1 MPKIISKIRCQN
13 GRQDA
18 EVFLLIASVG
28 ILAAILLPNWIAHV
42 NTIRARGGPNEAV
55 WIACFL
61 WLGLPLVMSALAGL
75 VNALFRKWKYQEKI
89 SENFL
94 LASLVS
100 LGAISGILLAV
111 FIIFIVV
118 KLILRFF

>member
-1 MPKIISKIRCQN
+1 MREIFSNIRNQN

-18 EVFLLIASVG
+18 EVLIVIASVG
-28 ILAAILLPNWIAHV
+28 ILAAILVPNLIAHV
-42 NTIRARGGPNEAV
+42 KAIRARGGPNEAV

-61 WLGLPLVMSALAGL
+61 WLGSPFVMSALAGL

-94 LASLVS
+94 FASLMS
-100 LGAISGILLAV
+100 LSAISGILLAV
-111 FIIFIVV
+111 FIIFVVV